1 MDLILYH
8 RWYCPYSKRVRDFIE
23 QNNLQSQIQYREL
36 DESIDNIER
45 LVRLTGG
52 QQVPC
57 LVINGRP
64 KLESEHIIEWLREN
78 LLSQKDANVT
88 G

>member
-1 MDLILYH
+1 MEIQLYH
-8 RWYCPYSKRVRDFIE
+8 RLYCPYSKEVRDFIE
-23 QNNLQSQIQYREL
+23 MNNLRDQITYTEL
-36 DESIDNIER
+36 DDEVDAVER

-64 KLESEHIIEWLREN
+64 KLESKQIIDWLREN
-78 LLSQKDANVT
+78 LQNVPQQNAEM
-88 G
+88 